1 MKVRAAAPSDA
12 GCLAEL
18 ATQLGYPST
27 GDDIRRRL
35 PLVAGDGHCLRVA
48 DLDGRVAG
56 WIHAVHVTLLDSD
69 PYVEIKALVVDEGA
83 RGRRIGEA
91 LLDEV
96 ESWARQRGCSAMR
109 VRSNVVRQRAHR
121 FYERLGY
128 EIVKTQRVFAKTL
141 AD

>member
-1 MKVRAAAPSDA
+1 MKVRAATSSDA
-12 GCLAEL
+12 DRLAEL

-27 GDDIRRRL
+27 VEDIRRRL
-35 PLVAGDGHCLRVA
+35 PLVEGDGHCLRVA

-56 WIHAVHVTLLDSD
+56 WIHGVHVALLDSD
-69 PYVEIKALVVDEGA
+69 PYVEIKALVVDEEA

-91 LLDEV
+91 LVGEV
-96 ESWARQRGCSAMR
+96 ESWARQRGCSAIR

-128 EIVKTQRVFAKTL
+128 EIIKTQRVFAKTL
-141 AD
+141 TG